1 MQGAVR
7 IGSHMTNLMAD
18 TGKETFW
25 RRDTQY
31 LVRFSAPPRSSFIY
45 NACDPLIPRKRYE
58 GLKEEGKLSKFMEK
72 KRKKNAAKDHR
83 WLPSKRQNR
92 G

>member
-1 MQGAVR
+1 MRREKLILTLHFAATR
-7 IGSHMTNLMAD
+7 FHSHAILCIFLIAP
-18 TGKETFW
+18 
-25 RRDTQY
+25 RD
-31 LVRFSAPPRSSFIY
+31 
-45 NACDPLIPRKRYE
+45 RYE

-83 WLPSKRQNR
+83 WLPSKRQDR

>member
-1 MQGAVR
+1 MFRAST
-7 IGSHMTNLMAD
+7 GSSVLPEPCSLTD
-18 TGKETFW
+18 
-25 RRDTQY
+25 
-31 LVRFSAPPRSSFIY
+31 S
-45 NACDPLIPRKRYE
+45 PLNRYE

-83 WLPSKRQNR
+83 WLPSKRQDR

>member
-1 MQGAVR
+1 MSREAEDGCFGR
-7 IGSHMTNLMAD
+7 S
-18 TGKETFW
+18 
-25 RRDTQY
+25 
-31 LVRFSAPPRSSFIY
+31 FSAPLAIVKVLYCHFL
-45 NACDPLIPRKRYE
+45 AIPRDRYE

>member
-1 MQGAVR
+1 
-7 IGSHMTNLMAD
+7 MT
-18 TGKETFW
+18 
-25 RRDTQY
+25 
-31 LVRFSAPPRSSFIY
+31 P
-45 NACDPLIPRKRYE
+45 ACCRLIPSHGIATKYDLTQQTNYTLNRYE

-83 WLPSKRQNR
+83 WLPSKRQDR

>member
-1 MQGAVR
+1 MYV
-7 IGSHMTNLMAD
+7 HLMM
-18 TGKETFW
+18 
-25 RRDTQY
+25 
-31 LVRFSAPPRSSFIY
+31 PRT
-45 NACDPLIPRKRYE
+45 RYE